1 MDTFQERFSLECA
14 KYDLQLAISARIEAE
29 RRRDESLAR
38 NKILEEQLKHAQGL
52 CKVLESIRDLVC
64 MKQEEQEELIEEPQ
78 RRISTRSV
86 RRVNY
91 KE

>member
-14 KYDLQLAISARIEAE
+14 KYDLQIAINTRIEAE
-29 RRRDESLAR
+29 HRRDESLAR
-38 NKILEEQLKHAQGL
+38 NKLLQEQLNDAQEL
-52 CKVLESIRDLVC
+52 CMLLESIRDLVC

-78 RRISTRSV
+78 RRTSTRSV

>member
-14 KYDLQLAISARIEAE
+14 KYDLQLSINARIEAE

-38 NKILEEQLKHAQGL
+38 NKILEEQLNDAQEL
-52 CKVLESIRDLVC
+52 CMLLESIRDLVC
-64 MKQEEQEELIEEPQ
+64 MEQEEEPIEEPQ
-78 RRISTRSV
+78 RRTSTRSV
-86 RRVNY
+86 ERVNY

>member
-38 NKILEEQLKHAQGL
+38 NKLLQEQLKDAQEL
-52 CKVLESIRDLVC
+52 CMLLESIRDLVC
-64 MKQEEQEELIEEPQ
+64 TDPQ
-78 RRISTRSV
+78 PLRRTSTRSV
-86 RRVNY
+86 ERVNY